1 MSKYQTNSQA
11 WDEVTAS
18 FRKSEKMTEITL
30 DLYNQENFI
39 GLSEDQRNK
48 VYEVYTE
55 SIKPKKEITWQRGSD
70 GVHEVYSEPTET
82 KKKYLFQGTRFVPS
96 YGDIDYDDCTVEAY
110 NEEEA
115 WKLLDEYTKMFTWSR
130 VGITHV
136 NDVKLEE
143 AII

>member
-11 WDEVTAS
+11 WDEVTATS
-18 FRKSEKMTEITL
+18 VKADKLTEITL

-39 GLSEDQRNK
+39 GLSEDQRNEVYK
-48 VYEVYTE
+48 VYEHLSYLET
-55 SIKPKKEITWQRGSD
+55 ITWQRGSD

-96 YGDIDYDDCTVEAY
+96 YGDFDYDDCTVEAY

-143 AII
+143 AIV